1 MQRNSFITTARTH
14 NNEVFLAP
22 PPMKRLLLFSSF
34 LFVLR
39 ANHRSFHASF
49 CCCSQLLIL
58 LAADAVSAFRLIKT
72 WYINSLWRRHICR
85 CAFSSPLIDR
95 KLHCTFAVSIQK
107 SSKTSPH
114 PSDSISSAHSSLL
127 VARELFFSVALE
139 VSESEFSG
147 QNSGVG
153 VGLVVHVD
161 LDHRKARMIAIIRCS
176 NNEWYKRHHAVID
189 LKSKE
194 IRGFPSSL
202 LISQTG
208 EIYRNWAHHAPLT
221 SNSLEVAKFGFASMR
236 KGTVSHNFMNDLKV
250 SRHFPIIFTSC
261 DIIFC
266 RKLILTDTLRSFSII
281 FECVLN
287 NVLLPPLKNITITPF
302 LSLTRYLHSRLKS
315 NKAISCWV
323 TEVHAHHFCS
333 VP

>member
-1 MQRNSFITTARTH
+1 
-14 NNEVFLAP
+14 
-22 PPMKRLLLFSSF
+22 MKRLLLFSSF

-161 LDHRKARMIAIIRCS
+161 LDHRKARMITIIRCS
-176 NNEWYKRHHAVID
+176 NNDA
-189 LKSKE
+189 SC
-194 IRGFPSSL
+194 
-202 LISQTG
+202 
-208 EIYRNWAHHAPLT
+208 NWF
-221 SNSLEVAKFGFASMR
+221 KI
-236 KGTVSHNFMNDLKV
+236 KGNQ
-250 SRHFPIIFTSC
+250 R
-261 DIIFC
+261 
-266 RKLILTDTLRSFSII
+266 
-281 FECVLN
+281 
-287 NVLLPPLKNITITPF
+287 LPVVFIN
-302 LSLTRYLHSRLKS
+302 KS
-315 NKAISCWV
+315 NRRNL
-323 TEVHAHHFCS
+323 
-333 VP
+333 